1 MHYDIPQREL
11 GQSGV
16 TVSVIGLG
24 CNRIGEDIHSEAE
37 WIALLEQAADWGI
50 TLFDTATQYAG
61 GRSQEIIGKAFG
73 NRDDLV
79 IATKVSPIHD
89 EDGTRFTYA
98 SIVEGTENCLRLLRR
113 DTIDVLQTHGSGSLE
128 EVTNPA
134 FAEAMN
140 HLQESGKIRLRA
152 SATFSAEGAT
162 WAIENGLVDLLQIT
176 YNLVDRDH
184 AMPILPLAGA
194 RNIGLLARMPYQ
206 RGSLTGKFHPGQPVA
221 DGHRARLQGDRLA
234 DDIAAAERFRELAE
248 ARSGGMG
255 ELAMQYVLHE
265 SRISATIPG
274 ARSIDQ
280 IRTNIE
286 NALAKPI
293 TEEELQEIERIQG
306 AEQRNRHGST

>member
-1 MHYDIPQREL
+1 MHYDIPRREL
-11 GQSGV
+11 GRSGP

-24 CNRIGEDIHSEAE
+24 CNRIGEDIHTEAE
-37 WIALLEQAADWGI
+37 WITLLEQAADRGI

-79 IATKVSPIHD
+79 IATKVSPVRD
-89 EDGTRFTYA
+89 EDGARFTYE

-140 HLQESGKIRLRA
+140 YLQESGKIRLRA

-162 WAIENGLVDLLQIT
+162 YAIENGLVDLLQIT

-184 AMPILPLAGA
+184 AMPILPLAGEQ
-194 RNIGLLARMPYQ
+194 NIGLLARMPYQ
-206 RGSLTGKFHPGQPVA
+206 RGSLTGKFRPGEPVA
-221 DGHRARLQGDRLA
+221 EGHRARLQGDRLA
-234 DDIAAAERFRELAE
+234 DDIAAAERFRELAK
-248 ARSGGMG
+248 ARRGGMG

-274 ARSIDQ
+274 ARSVDQ

-293 TEEELQEIERIQG
+293 TDEELLEIERIQK
-306 AEQRNRHGST
+306 AR